1 MYRRLLRENTGR
13 RRRLV
18 DLFYQMDTNHDR
30 ILSAREVNCYLRQHG
45 YDDAAIMSF
54 WQTFDRNRD
63 HQITAEEY
71 NEVLARLPDDSV
83 DSGRFR
89 RVFAALDVNND
100 GRLDMAELQAILMA
114 LGDPA
119 NEALL
124 RALLELHQFSPDAGL
139 SFEDFLTFFSDPTF
153 V

>member
-1 MYRRLLRENTGR
+1 MYRRLQRENTGR

-18 DLFYQMDTNHDR
+18 DLFYQMDANHDR
-30 ILSAREVNCYLRQHG
+30 ILSSCEVNCYLRQHG
-45 YDDAAIMSF
+45 YDDAAIRSF

-83 DSGRFR
+83 DTGRFR
-89 RVFAALDVNND
+89 RVFSTLDINND
-100 GRLDMAELQAILMA
+100 GRLDLAELQAILIA
-114 LGDPA
+114 LGNPL

-139 SFEDFLTFFSDPTF
+139 SFEDFLSFFSDPLF